1 MTYIEQYLQEAVAVL
16 NGLDRG
22 AIEKMLGLLISVRA
36 KGGRLF
42 VIGAGGGAGHA
53 SHAVCDFR
61 KIAGL
66 EAYSA
71 TDNVSE
77 LTARINDEGWDT
89 AYANWLRG
97 SRLGR
102 EDLVLVFSVGGG
114 SAEHHVSNNIVLAL
128 DYAKEVGARIC
139 GIVGRNG
146 GHTAKVADICVLVPV
161 VNPET
166 VTAHTEA
173 FQALIWHLLV
183 SHPALRTGEMK
194 WESLQSAVSSAAAGE
209 VLR

>member
-1 MTYIEQYLQEAVAVL
+1 MSYIDQYLQEAVAVI
-16 NGLDRG
+16 NGLDRK
-22 AIEKMLGLLISVRA
+22 AIQKMLDLLLSVRDQA
-36 KGGRLF
+36 GRLF

-61 KIAGL
+61 KIAGI

-77 LTARINDEGWDT
+77 LTARVNDEGWDS

-97 SRLGR
+97 SRLGSK
-102 EDLVLVFSVGGG
+102 DVVLVFSVGGG
-114 SAEHHVSNNIVLAL
+114 SAEHHISNNIVVAL
-128 DYAKEVGARIC
+128 DYAKEVGARVC
-139 GIVGRNG
+139 GVVGRDG
-146 GHTAKVADICVLVPV
+146 GHTAKVADACVLVPV
-161 VNPET
+161 VNPDT
-166 VTAHTEA
+166 ITAHTEA

-183 SHPALRTGEMK
+183 SHPALRSSEMK
-194 WESLQSAVSSAAAGE
+194 WESMPAVSTAAAGE